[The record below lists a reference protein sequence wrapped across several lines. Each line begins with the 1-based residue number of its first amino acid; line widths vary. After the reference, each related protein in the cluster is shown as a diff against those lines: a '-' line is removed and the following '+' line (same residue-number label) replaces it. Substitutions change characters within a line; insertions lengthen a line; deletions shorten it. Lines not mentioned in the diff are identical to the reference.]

1 MLRLGF
7 EKGSKTLLHTLC
19 STSFATVNNIMLDSR
34 YLFTRHRNDIPPP
47 EKPSMEWIALDKVF
61 QELLDEYERNRSPL
75 SETQLVCDF
84 SSNNLTFAHLER
96 FTEWLEGSSLQIYAL
111 DLSMNRI
118 FSTTWQPILDLVQR
132 LCTKVHLVDLGGNYL
147 PALEETAELKKVQE
161 TRRVSL
167 APPTFGSPVTDWQSE
182 WTNIALEFGQQAYDP
197 ADNSR
202 LAFMMLASVKLASL
216 RHSNH
221 HCIAGQNRILSTC
234 HSICHGK
241 HQPWQGVCPQIPD

>member
-1 MLRLGF
+1 
-7 EKGSKTLLHTLC
+7 
-19 STSFATVNNIMLDSR
+19 
-34 YLFTRHRNDIPPP
+34 
-47 EKPSMEWIALDKVF
+47 MEWIVLDKVF
-61 QELLDEYERNRSPL
+61 QELLAEYERNWSPS
-75 SETQLVCDF
+75 SETRLVCDF
-84 SSNNLTFAHLER
+84 GSNNLTLAHLER

-118 FSTTWQPILDLVQR
+118 FSPTWQPILDLFQR
-132 LCTKVHLVDLGGNYL
+132 LCTKVHLLDLGGNHL

-161 TRRVSL
+161 TRRVCL
-167 APPTFGSPVTDWQSE
+167 AVPDLGSTGTNWQRE
-182 WTNIALEFGQQAYDP
+182 WTGISLEFGQHAYDP
-197 ADNSR
+197 ADIVR
-202 LAFMMLASVKLASL
+202 LAFMKLASVKLASP